1 MVDLTLRGPERV
13 GEDDHHRIAYAGPVL
28 GRKKSSIVESAPV
41 KESGK
46 GHATPT
52 RKQAEA
58 AAKARAKTPRS
69 RGEKMRADRLK
80 AQAAIRSGD
89 ERFLA
94 ERDRGPVRKF
104 LRDFI
109 DSKVN
114 IGEILLP
121 CLILAVALNFFANRS
136 VITFAMLF
144 ILVLAL
150 MTVMSLWGLRLAV
163 RRELKRRF
171 PGVSPKG
178 HVYYALNRSTNMRVM
193 RHPKPQVKIGAKL
206 PDTYK

>member
-1 MVDLTLRGPERV
+1 VF
-13 GEDDHHRIAYAGPVL
+13 
-28 GRKKSSIVESAPV
+28 GRKKSSTVEPSPS
-41 KESGK
+41 KEGGK
-46 GHATPT
+46 GHATPS

-69 RGEKMRADRLK
+69 RGEKLRADRLK
-80 AQAAIRSGD
+80 QQAAIRSGD

-109 DSKVN
+109 DSRVN
-114 IGEILLP
+114 VGEILIP
-121 CLILAVALNFFANRS
+121 ALILAVALNFVGNRS

-144 ILVLAL
+144 VLVLAL
-150 MTVMSLWGLRLAV
+150 VTVTNLWGLSLSV

-178 HVYYALNRSTNMRVM
+178 HVYYALMRSTNMRFM
-193 RHPKPQVKIGAKL
+193 RYPKPAVKLGTKL
-206 PDTYK
+206 PENYK

>member
-1 MVDLTLRGPERV
+1 MIP
-13 GEDDHHRIAYAGPVL
+13 YAGPVF
-28 GRKKSSIVESAPV
+28 GRKKPPTVEFTST

-46 GHATPT
+46 GHPTPT

-58 AAKARAKTPRS
+58 AARARAKAPRS

-104 LRDFI
+104 LRDFV

-121 CLILAVALNFFANRS
+121 CLVLAVALNFFANRS

-144 ILVLAL
+144 IIVLAL
-150 MTVMSLWGLRLAV
+150 MTAMSLWGLRLGV

-178 HVYYALNRSTNMRVM
+178 HVYYALMRSTNMRLM
-193 RHPKPQVKIGAKL
+193 RYPKPQVKIGTKL
-206 PDTYK
+206 PEKY

>member
-1 MVDLTLRGPERV
+1 MF
-13 GEDDHHRIAYAGPVL
+13 
-28 GRKKSSIVESAPV
+28 GRQKPPTVESASS
-41 KESGK
+41 KEGGK

-58 AAKARAKTPRS
+58 AAKARAKAPRS

-80 AQAAIRSGD
+80 AQAAVRSGD

-121 CLILAVALNFFANRS
+121 CLVLAVALNFFANRS

-144 ILVLAL
+144 TLVLAL
-150 MTVMSLWGLRLAV
+150 MAAMSLWGLRIAV
-163 RRELKRRF
+163 RRELKQRF

-178 HVYYALNRSTNMRVM
+178 HVYYALMRSTQMRLM
-193 RHPKPQVKIGAKL
+193 RYPKPQVKVGTKL
-206 PDTYK
+206 PESYK